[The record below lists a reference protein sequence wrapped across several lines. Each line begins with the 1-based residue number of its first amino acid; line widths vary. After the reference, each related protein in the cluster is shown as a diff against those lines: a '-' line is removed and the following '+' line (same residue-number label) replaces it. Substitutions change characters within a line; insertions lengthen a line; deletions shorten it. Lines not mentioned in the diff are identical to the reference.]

1 MAYGRADVKSKHKT
15 HSFFSGVVILAVSN
29 LLVKCAG
36 LMFKIPMNY
45 IIGDTGM
52 GYYNSAY
59 SVYTF
64 LYMLSTSGLP
74 VAISVMVSE
83 NRSLGRSRSAT
94 RVLRIALTLFGVI
107 GAATSAVMLFAS
119 DALCDLIGSERSA
132 YSLMT
137 IAPTM
142 LFICISS
149 AYRGYFQ
156 GCGNMVPTAV
166 SQLIEAIFKLV
177 LGVSAASY
185 AIRCG
190 YSIEVV
196 AAFAVSGLTLG
207 AFAGLIYLAVYR
219 FLHRDR
225 YSLTTEATADEG
237 FDRSSVIRR
246 FIKISLPITVSAS
259 VMSLTGMIDTA
270 LIQRVLQSSG
280 MSEEMAATL
289 FGNYTSL
296 AVPMFNLPPVLVYP
310 IAYSLVPI
318 VASAFSSGKRE
329 RAGGAIEAS
338 IRTAVIIGLPCALGM
353 AVLAEPILCLFYK
366 ESSAAIA
373 APLLSCLAPSSLFVC
388 ILAVTNSVLQGCG
401 REKLTVISMLAG
413 AVLKTVSGYVLIGRL
428 GIIGA
433 PISTFLCYLAVT
445 LLNFVFVVRTCGVKF
460 SFTGTFLKPL
470 LASVLCAAAAYFSN
484 CIFIPHVGEKLACV
498 LAVIL
503 AAAVY
508 AVAVLAMRAV
518 TLGEIKSL
526 IGTRRIGKET
536 KNDGKNK
543 RAQKQIKNRAKAR
556 L

>member
-83 NRSLGRSRSAT
+83 NRSLGRSHSAT
-94 RVLRIALTLFGVI
+94 RVLRIALAIFGVI

-177 LGVSAASY
+177 LGVSAATY
-185 AIRCG
+185 AIRSG

-196 AAFAVSGLTLG
+196 AAYAVSGLTLG
-207 AFAGLIYLAVYR
+207 AFAGMIYLMAYR
-219 FLHRDR
+219 MIRRD
-225 YSLTTEATADEG
+225 SALATLEAAETSD
-237 FDRSSVIRR
+237 DRSDILRR
-246 FIKISLPITVSAS
+246 FIKISLPVTVSAS

-318 VASAFSSGKRE
+318 VASAFAAEKRE
-329 RAGGAIEAS
+329 RAAGAVEAS

-353 AVLAEPILCLFYK
+353 SVLAEPILCLFYK
-366 ESSAAIA
+366 EASATIA

-388 ILAVTNSVLQGCG
+388 ILAVTNSILQGCG

-460 SFTGTFLKPL
+460 SLTGTFLKPL

-518 TLGEIKSL
+518 TLDEIKYL
-526 IGTRRIGKET
+526 IGARRIGKET